1 MAGTYLTGRRLFTK
15 PTFSFQAFV
24 GLAIPLCFVTMA
36 SQNAPGVAVLRNAGY
51 ETPANPLVT
60 TTGIISFLLVPFGAH
75 GINLAAITAA
85 ICTGREAHNDTSRRY
100 VAGVFCG
107 LFYILIGTFGAT
119 LASVFTSLPE
129 EFVTALAGLALLGAL
144 GGGLTGSFASEH
156 RREPAL
162 ITFLATTSGFTF
174 FGIGAPFWGLVA
186 GAVSNFIL
194 FGNIRNLRKAN

>member
-24 GLAIPLCFVTMA
+24 GL
-36 SQNAPGVAVLRNAGY
+36 
-51 ETPANPLVT
+51 
-60 TTGIISFLLVPFGAH
+60 
-75 GINLAAITAA
+75 
-85 ICTGREAHNDTSRRY
+85 
-100 VAGVFCG
+100 
-107 LFYILIGTFGAT
+107 
-119 LASVFTSLPE
+119 
-129 EFVTALAGLALLGAL
+129 
-144 GGGLTGSFASEH
+144 
-156 RREPAL
+156 AL